1 MTRRKFTVKLYSR
14 EWKTNGKKKKA
25 WGVRYHKGGQYVSQ
39 IVGDTREVAQDFADR
54 LRQDYNRRVLG
65 VAEGKTFADLAPLF
79 LTHKETQERHLEAI
93 QLRVRNLEKYF
104 REMVLEDITAEAI
117 DGYISKRKAEAAPL
131 RRGNGSGK
139 VKNATIN
146 RDLAVLRHML
156 RLAVRK
162 WRWLRQ
168 EPYFEMLPEG
178 EGRERELTEVEEKTL
193 LSHFKPAF
201 ADLFLAALHTGM
213 RQGELVRLEW
223 RQVNLADRVLDF
235 QPTKRGKKRAVP
247 IGEPLYHILARRKQ
261 TPSTSGRVFVKSDGE
276 PWSKWAVGYHV
287 NAACEA
293 AGIQDFTFHDI
304 RHTVAT
310 RLNRNGVQASY
321 VQDLLGHKTA
331 SITRRYTHTQTSDLA
346 AAVATLENWTKTEH
360 GSNGQLTSADKVVK

>member
-1 MTRRKFTVKLYSR
+1 MKRQKFSPKIYCR

-25 WGVRYHKGGQYVSQ
+25 WGVRYRKGGEYVSE
-39 IVGDTREVAQDFADR
+39 IVGDTKDVAQDFADR
-54 LRQDYNRRVLG
+54 LRQDHNRRVLG

-79 LTHKETQERHLEAI
+79 LAHKETQERHLEAI

-104 REMVLEDITAEAI
+104 GEMVLEDITAEAI
-117 DGYISKRKAEAAPL
+117 DGYIRKRKTEAAPL

-146 RDLAVLRHML
+146 RDLAALRHML

-168 EPYFEMLPEG
+168 DPYFEMLPEG
-178 EGRERELTEVEEKTL
+178 DGRERELTEAEEKTL
-193 LSHFKPAF
+193 LPYLKPAF

-223 RQVNLADRVLDF
+223 RQVNLANRVLDF

-247 IGEPLYHILARRKQ
+247 IGEPLYHILARRKRAA
-261 TPSTSGRVFVKSDGE
+261 TSERVFTKTDGE
-276 PWSKWAVGYHV
+276 PWSKWAVGYHI

-304 RHTVAT
+304 RHTIAT

-331 SITRRYTHTQTSDLA
+331 SITRRYTHTQTADLA
-346 AAVATLENWTKTEH
+346 AAVATLGNWTQTEH
-360 GSNGQLTSADKVVK
+360 GSNGHLTSAAKALK

>member
-54 LRQDYNRRVLG
+54 LRQDHNRRVLG
-65 VAEGKTFADLAPLF
+65 VAEGKTFADLALLF
-79 LTHKETQERHLEAI
+79 LTHKETQERHMEAI

-104 REMVLEDITAEAI
+104 GQMVLEDITAEAI

-168 EPYFEMLPEG
+168 EPYFEMLKEDY
-178 EGRERELTEVEEKTL
+178 GRERELTEAEEKTL
-193 LSHFKPAF
+193 LSHLKPAF

-235 QPTKRGKKRAVP
+235 QPTKRGKKRLVP
-247 IGEPLYHILARRKQ
+247 IGEPLYHILARRKRAA
-261 TPSTSGRVFVKSDGE
+261 TSERVFTKPDGE

-287 NAACEA
+287 NVACEA

-304 RHTVAT
+304 RHTIAT

-346 AAVATLENWTKTEH
+346 AAVATLENWTNPEH
-360 GSNGQLTSADKVVK
+360 GSNGQLTGAANVVK